1 MLTKGSVMGFLQQDI
16 DAFLDYLK
24 FEKNSSVHTCSAYQR
39 DLGKLLKQAE
49 VLGITQW
56 QKLEERQLRTWLAE
70 LHGQGLGQK
79 SLHRLLS
86 SVRSFY
92 RYLNRQGKVAD
103 NPAQRVTAPKVGRK
117 LPVTMDADQ
126 LARLLDQEDDDPLVI
141 RDLAILELFYSS
153 GLRLSEL
160 VGLNLNSFQDD
171 YRQVIV
177 LGKGKKER
185 WLPVGRK
192 AREAIKKWLSVRVI
206 FPEKNAQALFLSKQ
220 GNRIS
225 ARQVQNRVSQLSRD
239 RGLSGRMHPHL
250 LRHSFASH
258 LLESSGD
265 LRAVQELL
273 GHSDIATTQ
282 IYTHLDFQHLADVYD
297 KAHPRAQRVSKTTS
311 VNEPSD
317 REERVTEDQE
327 PSAIKEPKRKK

>member
-1 MLTKGSVMGFLQQDI
+1 MQQDI
-16 DAFLDYLK
+16 DAFLNYLK
-24 FEKNSSVHTCSAYQR
+24 FEKNSSAHTCSAYQR
-39 DLGKLLKQAE
+39 DLSKLLKQVE
-49 VLGITQW
+49 TLGITQW
-56 QKLEERQLRTWLAE
+56 QKLEERQLRAWLAG
-70 LHGQGLGQK
+70 LHLAKPHGSGLGQK

-92 RYLNRQGKVAD
+92 RYLNRQGKVED

-126 LARLLDQEDDDPLVI
+126 LTTLLDQEDDDPLVI

-160 VGLNLNSFQDD
+160 VGLNLDSFRDEF
-171 YRQVIV
+171 RQVQV
-177 LGKGKKER
+177 LGKGRKER
-185 WLPVGRK
+185 LLPVGRK
-192 AREAIKKWLSVRVI
+192 AREAIKKWLSVRVT
-206 FPEKNAQALFLSKQ
+206 FLQKESKKETQALFLSKR
-220 GNRIS
+220 GHRIS
-225 ARQVQNRVSQLSRD
+225 PRQVQNRVSQLSREA
-239 RGLSGRMHPHL
+239 GLSGRMHPHL

-273 GHSDIATTQ
+273 GHSDISTTQ

-297 KAHPRAQRVSKTTS
+297 KAHPRAQRV
-311 VNEPSD
+311 
-317 REERVTEDQE
+317 TEDQE
-327 PSAIKEPKRKK
+327 PPGIKEPKRKQ